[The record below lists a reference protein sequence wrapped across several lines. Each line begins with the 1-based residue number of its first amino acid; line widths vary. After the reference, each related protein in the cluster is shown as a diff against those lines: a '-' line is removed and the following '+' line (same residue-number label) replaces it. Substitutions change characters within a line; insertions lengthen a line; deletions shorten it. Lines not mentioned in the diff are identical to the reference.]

1 MCTGAMAVLLAAA
14 GCMSTRGPGRPAAIR
29 YGAPRAPSPRA
40 RALAHYWAALM
51 YERDGKFDS
60 AIAELREAADL
71 APESLVLTLRLI
83 HGYVRQEDFDNALVM
98 AERAVAQRPENANL
112 WIVLGQIYHHFE
124 RSDEAVGS
132 FQKAIEIDPQ
142 NLLGYNQLVSVQEQ
156 INDIVAAI
164 DIYRRMAELEPN
176 APGLHY
182 QLGMA
187 LARVNDAEGARAAL
201 ERALELEPKLVRARL
216 LLGIIHLEQGDNEA
230 AREHLETYLDAQPND
245 ARARENLAGACAR
258 ISLYPQ
264 AIRALRP
271 VVLSGNAD
279 PRQAVE
285 LTYLLLRATGY
296 QRASQK
302 DVPDDA
308 PLMGTLLRALA
319 WRGLDKPYRALL
331 ESLDGLDGD
340 VEDECARF
348 LNEILFLFGDDE
360 AGPYFIDTFNALRQE
375 GLESRT
381 VDLMLARTFMALE
394 RYADAEPV
402 LLEALER
409 YGADPDAH
417 YYLAI
422 VYEGLERAPETEH
435 HLKAY
440 LGIRPNDPD
449 VLNFLGYFYAEQ
461 NMKLDEAELLL
472 KRALDM
478 DPESGFYLDSLG
490 WIYYRMGDAE
500 RAIEFIRKAVL
511 AMDHDDAEVR
521 DHLGDAYFL
530 KGDLDRALAEWKR
543 ARRLDPEY
551 EGVQE
556 KIDRHKKDNQE

>member
-1 MCTGAMAVLLAAA
+1 
-14 GCMSTRGPGRPAAIR
+14 MSTRGLGRPAATR

-51 YERDGKFDS
+51 YERDGAFEK
-60 AIAELREAADL
+60 AVEELREAADL

-83 HGYVRQEDFDNALVM
+83 HGYVRQEDFDNALAM
-98 AERAVAQRPENANL
+98 AERAVAQSPEIANL
-112 WIVLGQIYHHFE
+112 WIVLGQIYHRFE
-124 RSDEAVGS
+124 RFDEAVES
-132 FQKAIEIDPQ
+132 FQKAVELDPQ
-142 NLLGYNQLVSVQEQ
+142 NLLGYNQLASVQEQ

-201 ERALELEPKLVRARL
+201 ERALELEPKLVRARF
-216 LLGIIHLEQGDNEA
+216 LLGVILLEQGENQA
-230 AREHLETYLDAQPND
+230 AREHLEKYLAAQPND

-258 ISLYPQ
+258 MRQYPQ

-279 PRQAVE
+279 PRHSLE
-285 LTYLLLRATGY
+285 LTYLLLRAGRY
-296 QRASQK
+296 QKASQK
-302 DVPDDA
+302 DDPDDA

-340 VEDECARF
+340 VDDECTRF

-381 VDLMLARTFMALE
+381 MDLMLARTFMALE
-394 RYADAEPV
+394 RYRDAEPV

-409 YGADPDAH
+409 YGADPDVH

-422 VYEGLERAPETEH
+422 VYESLDRAPETEH

-449 VLNFLGYFYAEQ
+449 VLNFLGYFYAEE
-461 NMKLDEAELLL
+461 NVKLDEAEQLL

-490 WIYYRMGDAE
+490 WIYYRMGDAD
-500 RAIEFIRKAVL
+500 RAIEYIRKAVL

-521 DHLGDAYFL
+521 DHLGDAYLL
-530 KGDLDRALAEWKR
+530 KGNVERAMAEWKR

-556 KIDRHKKDNQE
+556 KIDRYQKEEEAGRVTDESENR